1 MRDRIGKYKVGDLV
15 TLSSYGKSTNQN
27 SCVTEA
33 IEDGYCVYGMI
44 TRLGSRNSN
53 YPIQVEWIGYTGAVQ
68 LPTAFFF
75 RELKYY
81 RGAR

>member
-1 MRDRIGKYKVGDLV
+1 MSGRIGKYRIGDLV

-44 TRLGSRNSN
+44 TRLAGRCAS
-53 YPIQVEWIGYTGAVQ
+53 YPIQVEWIGYTGTVNIA
-68 LPTAFFF
+68 TAFFF

-81 RGAR
+81 RGA